1 MTAED
6 SAVRR
11 LEAAI
16 AALNVRMRGAAGDL
30 DYESYLHEKRT
41 LTAALLALRNRRA
54 QEERDAVPSNFSQ
67 NSVSSDRIK
76 TNSQ

>member
-1 MTAED
+1 MNTEEEQGTMTAED

-30 DYESYLHEKRT
+30 DYESYLHEKLT
-41 LTAALLALRNRRA
+41 LERALHSLKQR
-54 QEERDAVPSNFSQ
+54 QQ
-67 NSVSSDRIK
+67 QTK
-76 TNSQ
+76 

>member
-1 MTAED
+1 MNTEEEQGTMTAED

-16 AALNVRMRGAAGDL
+16 ATLNVRMRGAAGDL

-41 LTAALLALRNRRA
+41 LERALHSLKQR
-54 QEERDAVPSNFSQ
+54 QQ
-67 NSVSSDRIK
+67 QTK
-76 TNSQ
+76 

>member
-16 AALNVRMRGAAGDL
+16 AALNARMRGAAGDL

-41 LTAALLALRNRRA
+41 LERALAALKQRQAA
-54 QEERDAVPSNFSQ
+54 EKMQSE
-67 NSVSSDRIK
+67 
-76 TNSQ
+76 